1 MHFCSLFCYTFRAVR
16 SRTPKKLQFKKYKIM
31 NNEVNRAFTAKKILF
46 VIDTYQTNNNGTSI
60 SAQRYAAQLRER
72 GHEVRILCADEEPA
86 ADKYIL
92 QERHHY
98 PFDGLV
104 HKHGFRFAQPDEQII
119 RQAVEWSDIVHCFM
133 PFPLTSATKKIAD
146 RLGKPATA
154 AFHIQPENITS
165 SISLGKVSW
174 VNNAIYRGFREAIYD
189 KFTHV
194 HTPSQ
199 FMANEIISRNY
210 KAKMHPISNGIQEAF
225 MEAGES
231 KLRVESLK
239 LREVGKSKVDSSKK
253 VFKIMMIGRLS
264 QEKRQDVI
272 INAVKYSKYADR
284 IQLVFAGRG
293 PEYDKYV
300 ELGKDLKHQPQFIY
314 VGRDELIENLLDTD
328 LYVHASDMESEAI
341 SCIEAFAT
349 GLVPVIANSHVSA
362 TPQFAIDGRS
372 LFIPGDPKDLARA
385 IDYWLDHPGERK
397 FMEEQYRLAGRK
409 YSLES
414 SVAQFEEM
422 LNAEIQ
428 EHETNTIH
436 RGGADMDIRVARSR
450 YRIAS
455 FR

>member
-1 MHFCSLFCYTFRAVR
+1 M
-16 SRTPKKLQFKKYKIM
+16 
-31 NNEVNRAFTAKKILF
+31 KILF

-60 SAQRYAAQLRER
+60 SAQRYASQLRER

-86 ADKYIL
+86 EDKYIL

-104 HKHGFRFAQPDEQII
+104 HKHGFRFAQPDDQVI
-119 RQAVEWSDIVHCFM
+119 RKAVEWSDIVHCFM
-133 PFPLTSATKKIAD
+133 PFPLTSATKKMAD

-174 VNNAIYRGFREAIYD
+174 VNNAIYRGFRETIYD

-199 FMANEIISRNY
+199 FMANEIISRSY
-210 KAKMHPISNGIQEAF
+210 KAKMHPISNGIQDAF
-225 MEAGES
+225 MLAGERKKMKIERKKEAG
-231 KLRVESLK
+231 LI
-239 LREVGKSKVDSSKK
+239 
-253 VFKIMMIGRLS
+253 KIMMIGRLS

-293 PEYDKYV
+293 PEHDNYV
-300 ELGKDLKHQPQFIY
+300 ELGKSLKHQPQFIY
-314 VGRDELIENLLDTD
+314 VGRDELIEHLLTTD

-362 TPQFAIDGRS
+362 TPQFALDGRS

-397 FMEEQYRLAGRK
+397 YMEEQYRLAGRK

-414 SVAQFEEM
+414 SVAQFEDM

-436 RGGADMDIRVARSR
+436 RGGADLDIRFARNR